1 MYRWTLAII
10 LVIMCP
16 AGQNAFAQQALDS
29 AKSGST
35 AFKKGISQRNKFAIQ
50 ASIGT
55 VDDLEKSF
63 RYVLLPQYRPFLGSK
78 SQSAQ
83 LSFAWRGKEVEL
95 AAIIGYQKTEASLT
109 NLNKDYARQERLGL
123 LLRSNYHF
131 IKIGAIDPYIGL
143 GLGYYLI
150 DKQYR
155 DISYMSY
162 FVYTKR
168 VYLEG
173 RVGLKIHI
181 GRYIS
186 AFGEAGIGQ
195 QAVILGIAYRVGFR

>member
-1 MYRWTLAII
+1 MYRWTLA
-10 LVIMCP
+10 VIFVLMWP
-16 AGQNAFAQQALDS
+16 AGQNACAQQALDS
-29 AKSGST
+29 AKSATEAS
-35 AFKKGISQRNKFAIQ
+35 KKGTSQRYKFALQ
-50 ASIGT
+50 ASIGA

-63 RYVLLPQYRPFLGSK
+63 RYVLLPQYRPFLESK
-78 SQSAQ
+78 AKSAQ
-83 LSFAWRGKEVEL
+83 LSFAWRGKEVEF

-123 LLRSNYHF
+123 QLRSNYHF
-131 IKIGAIDPYIGL
+131 VKKGSVDPYIGL

-168 VYLEG
+168 VYFEG

-181 GRYIS
+181 GKYIA
-186 AFGEAGIGQ
+186 AFWEAGIGQ
-195 QAVILGIAYRVGFR
+195 QAVIFGLAYRVGYR